1 MALLIIM
8 AGGLGKRLGVGVEKP
23 LVMLGGK
30 RLIDYVID
38 AALEA
43 ETIRKIICITSQNT
57 PDTTK
62 YLLSRG
68 FEVIK
73 GKGTGYYDDLLSAL
87 WGLPS
92 DIYVICSADIPF
104 ILSKDI
110 DQLVKE
116 YAEGLCGNP
125 YILVAV
131 PVEIVK
137 KLGLSASSR
146 FKVDEQEL
154 CPAGLR
160 LIDKRLIAERRLPK
174 PYILVLN
181 EPRLGVNINTI
192 DDLKLAEALL
202 RGNLSRLL

>member
-8 AGGLGKRLGVGVEKP
+8 AGGLGKRLGAGVEKP

-38 AALEA
+38 AALNA

-57 PDTTK
+57 PNTTK

-68 FEVIK
+68 FEVLE

-87 WGLPS
+87 WRLPS

-104 ILSKDI
+104 ISSMDI
-110 DQLVKE
+110 DKLVKE
-116 YAEGLCGNP
+116 YVERLCGNP
-125 YILVAV
+125 YVFVAV
-131 PVEIVK
+131 PIEIVR

-146 FKVDEQEL
+146 FKVDEREL

-160 LIDKRLIAERRLPK
+160 LIDTRLISDRILPK

-192 DDLKLAEALL
+192 DDLKQAEVLL
-202 RGNLSRLL
+202 RGNLPKLL